1 MELSRSV
8 VAYKVFRNILLDEES
23 YSVQL
28 ELKHGLDEKHSEQV
42 ILRASEEGF
51 LDVVKDSD
59 PRQYKVNFDKLAD
72 QWYDLWE
79 EETGEVPVTP
89 QNFDSFIK
97 EYAKSYMENE
107 EHSTI
112 REMMVEEF
120 YLGLNQE
127 ATETY
132 LTNDFKEL
140 KERLGNRFTGK
151 RPSKE
156 YVKYGL
162 NHR

>member
-8 VAYKVFRNILLDEES
+8 VAYKVFRNIVLDEES

-28 ELKHGLDEKHSEQV
+28 ELKHGLDEEHSEQI
-42 ILRASEEGF
+42 ILRATEEEF
-51 LDVVKDSD
+51 LEVVKDSD
-59 PRQYKVNFDKLAD
+59 PQRYKVNFDKLAD
-72 QWYDLWE
+72 EWYDLWE

-89 QNFDSFIK
+89 QNFDSFLK
-97 EYAKSYMENE
+97 SYAKAYMKNE
-107 EHSTI
+107 KHSTI

-127 ATETY
+127 ATEAY
-132 LTNDFKEL
+132 LTNDFQEL
-140 KERLGNRFTGK
+140 QERLGNKFKGK
-151 RPSKE
+151 RQSKE
-156 YVKYGL
+156 YVKHGL

>member
-28 ELKHGLDEKHSEQV
+28 ELKHGLDEEHSEQI

-51 LDVVKDSD
+51 LDVVKGSD
-59 PRQYKVNFDKLAD
+59 PRQYKVDFNQIADK
-72 QWYDLWE
+72 WYELWE
-79 EETGEVPVTP
+79 EETGEVPATP
-89 QNFDSFIK
+89 QNFDGFLKS
-97 EYAKSYMENE
+97 YAKSYMKNE

-127 ATETY
+127 ATEAY
-132 LTNDFKEL
+132 LTNDFQEL
-140 KERLGNRFTGK
+140 RERLGNNFKGK

-156 YVKYGL
+156 YIKHGL